1 MIPTVE
7 DLASSPLVH
16 RFGDLFNPPGLTN
29 FLGTVQAA
37 VDICAFNNLN
47 FPPFAASEW
56 PSVGLFID
64 DEFFPATGTPITFV
78 WYPDRIDRSATY
90 RGLRLRST
98 LTLAHGRMSA
108 LLHLA
113 VTNEAGLRRR
123 VRIRLGLRGDV
134 GKFPG
139 PWQVQAPQETG
150 NSACVEANAGRV
162 HFASRDGAAHLHQ
175 GAVPRP
181 EGIDA
186 ESLWYTVE
194 LDPGESWQCTV
205 VTAIGGSAAESAAT
219 YDELVTD
226 VRAAFAQARAA
237 WDEELRALFTPDN
250 GRYSGW
256 LPELETGDED
266 ILRLYAM
273 GALGVVYLRRDTPY
287 SVHGRTYVTLMP
299 RYWPTV
305 TFLWDYSLSSLVHAL
320 LDPRVMR
327 GNLERWMRL
336 DIHEHFGDEY
346 LSGAGVGPWYS
357 VNDYAWVSM
366 ARDHLRWS
374 GDLDW
379 LQRVVPA
386 GTEGTP
392 TSVSEYIVECATN
405 WLRFQAPS
413 GLADYGGINNLLECV
428 TTYVHEVAS
437 LNAANVFSMRFAA
450 EALGDGERSATL
462 RSWADTLLGEVQKLY
477 VPGRGFWRSR
487 NPDGTSRDVRHCYDM
502 ITVLNTIACDL
513 SQDQRREIADFWRRE
528 LRTPVW
534 MRALSNSDPD
544 AMQNTRPDH
553 QWTGAY
559 TAWPALAVT
568 GLYRIG
574 RADLA
579 FPWLKGLARTTNQGP
594 FAQAHFNETAI
605 EPDAGGARKAPPDL
619 PYITDWCCSA
629 GGAWVNIVIESIFGV
644 RAELRDGITATPQFG
659 VFDPDARLRNL
670 RHHGRLYDV
679 DRNGLHAV

>member
-1 MIPTVE
+1 MIPTVD

-16 RFGDLFNPPGLTN
+16 RFGDVFNPPGLTN
-29 FLGTVQAA
+29 FLGTVQAEID
-37 VDICAFNNLN
+37 VCAFKGLC
-47 FPPFAASEW
+47 FPPFAASEL
-56 PSVGLFID
+56 PGVGLFVD

-78 WYPDRIDRSATY
+78 WYPDRIERTATY

-98 LTLAHGRMSA
+98 LTLARGRMAA

-113 VTNEAGLRRR
+113 VGNEAGQRRR
-123 VRIRLGLRGDV
+123 VRIRLGLRGEV
-134 GKFPG
+134 GRFPG
-139 PWQVQAPQETG
+139 PWQVIAPQETG
-150 NSACVEANAGRV
+150 NAARVEQAAGRV
-162 HFASRDGAAHLHQ
+162 HFAARNSAAHLHQ

-181 EGIDA
+181 DGVDP
-186 ESLWYTVE
+186 ESLWYSLD

-205 VTAIGGSAAESAAT
+205 VTAIGATEDESAAT
-219 YDELVTD
+219 YDALVGD
-226 VRAAFAQARAA
+226 VSGAFRDARAM
-237 WDEELRALFTPDN
+237 WDEELRAVFTPDN
-250 GRYSGW
+250 GRYSGS

-266 ILRLYAM
+266 ILKIYAM
-273 GALGVVYLRRDTPY
+273 GALGVVYFRRDTPH
-287 SVHGRTYVTLMP
+287 SVQGRTYVTLMP

-320 LDPRVMR
+320 LDPEVLR
-327 GNLERWMRL
+327 GNLERWMQL
-336 DIHEHFGDEY
+336 DIHQHFGTEF

-357 VNDYAWVSM
+357 VNDYAWVSL

-379 LQRVVPA
+379 LQRVLPA
-386 GTEGTP
+386 GGDGRA
-392 TSVSEYIVECATN
+392 TSVGEYVVECATN
-405 WLRFQAPS
+405 WLRFQGPN

-450 EALGDGERSATL
+450 EALGGGERARTL
-462 RSWADTLLGEVQKLY
+462 NDWADTLVAEVQKLY
-477 VPGRGFWRSR
+477 VPGRGYWMSR
-487 NPDGTSRDVRHCYDM
+487 LPDGTSREVRHCYDM
-502 ITVLNTIACDL
+502 ITVLNTIAEDL
-513 SQDQRREIADFWRRE
+513 SPQQAREIADFWRRE

-553 QWTGAY
+553 QWTGSY

-579 FPWLKGLARTTNQGP
+579 FPWLKGLARSANQGP
-594 FAQAHFNETAI
+594 FAQAHFNETAV

-629 GGAWVNIVIESIFGV
+629 GGAWVNVVIESIFGV
-644 RAELRDGITATPQFG
+644 RAGLRGGITASPQFG

-670 RHHGRLYDV
+670 RYQGRLYDV
-679 DRNGLHAV
+679 DHAGVHAV